1 MLNEVVLLLHS
12 DGAGVVD
19 AGVVEV
25 VVGAGE
31 VVVGDDVVEVV
42 MGADVVEVV
51 AGAGVV
57 EDVVEV
63 VTGAGVVEDVV
74 GAAVAQESEPMTLQ
88 QSPAEIKVPVNP
100 ELHLQSERASAPV
113 LSVVNK
119 LLLTSVLELSGQS
132 VHGCAPASCLNVPS
146 GHAVQA
152 SFAPVYPDGHSAAAA
167 SSQCPQ
173 DGRFVGASISL
184 HMQTICLESLF
195 VSLHVAA
202 LKPEAP
208 RKSVSVTDVSL
219 PQAASTFRLLLVDMR
234 ARRHVVFPCCL
245 HTLSQHRSSRSLYTH
260 DDWPATGLSTCV
272 AAHVHAPPF
281 GTVA

>member
-1 MLNEVVLLLHS
+1 MLNEVVLLPHS

-25 VVGAGE
+25 VVGAG
-31 VVVGDDVVEVV
+31 VVEVV
-42 MGADVVEVV
+42 AGADVVEVV
-51 AGAGVV
+51 AGAG
-57 EDVVEV
+57 E
-63 VTGAGVVEDVV
+63 VEDVV
-74 GAAVAQESEPMTLQ
+74 GAAVVEVVTAAVQESEPMTLQ

-100 ELHLQSERASAPV
+100 ELHLQSERASAPE

-132 VHGCAPASCLNVPS
+132 VHACAPASGLNLPAW
-146 GHAVQA
+146 HAVQA

-167 SSQCPQ
+167 SSQFPQ
-173 DGRFVGASISL
+173 DGRLVGASISL
-184 HMQTICLESLF
+184 HMQTICRESLF

-208 RKSVSVTDVSL
+208 RKSVSVNDVSL

-234 ARRHVVFPCCL
+234 ARRHVVSPCCL
-245 HTLSQHRSSRSLYTH
+245 HTSSQHRSSRSLYTH